1 MRHYVPSFGKI
12 ASMSSHIHNTE
23 QPKTARS
30 RGVLDWIEW
39 AGNKLPDPSILF
51 MLLALTVILLSA
63 VGSAADWSVQPVK
76 PQVVME
82 TQRDAQGNALT
93 DATGTVLQAPKK
105 DAAGN
110 IQIELVESGAP
121 LEVKSLLT
129 ADGIYWMFSSML
141 RNFAQMPAL
150 PLIFVAMLGIGLA
163 EKFGFFS
170 ALMRWL
176 AFMTPRKLMT
186 PAVVFLGAN
195 SSVASDAGYIILP
208 PLAAALFL
216 AVGRHPVAG
225 LAAAFAGVAGGFG
238 AGLFPTGGDGVLTGF
253 AQDAARVIDPNYT
266 VTILHNYYFKIVSAF
281 AVTLGAWY
289 VTDRIVEPRLLRLHG
304 DELQSNETAAMSEM
318 ALKSNER
325 KALVSALGVMVI
337 VLGIFA
343 ALILPKGMPLH
354 GDGKQTLA
362 NGRVLVQQ
370 AVDIQPKGTEVAVAA
385 HDVLATDPM
394 LITEKETPG
403 RLVETP
409 GTRWSQ
415 VIVPFI
421 LIVFLV
427 PGLVYGYMTQQLKS
441 QSDAVDAMYHG
452 IRSIVPVLVILFF
465 LSQFVNYFA
474 YSHLDRMLAY
484 LGGSLLFDAN
494 LPIPLLICLFV
505 VVVIFGDFAMSGM
518 LSKFG
523 VLAPIF
529 IPMFMMVGMSP
540 ELTTAAYRIG
550 DSVVNIV
557 TTLNSYLLIILAV
570 FQKYRKGVGLG
581 SLIALMIPYSIV
593 LGIIWTGL
601 LLAWYFTGLDLGPQA
616 PLHYLPG
623 SVSTAGD

>member
-1 MRHYVPSFGKI
+1 MTSYISEPQQNKPVNK
-12 ASMSSHIHNTE
+12 
-23 QPKTARS
+23 

-51 MLLALTVILLSA
+51 MLLALAVIVLSA
-63 VGSAADWSVQPVK
+63 IGSAADWSVQPVK

-93 DATGTVLQAPKK
+93 DTAGLALQAPKK
-105 DAAGN
+105 DADGN
-110 IQIELVESGAP
+110 IQVELVESGAP

-129 ADGIYWMFSSML
+129 TDGIYWMFSSML

-176 AFMTPRKLMT
+176 AFMTPKRLIT
-186 PAVVFLGAN
+186 PAVIFLGAN

-238 AGLFPTGGDGVLTGF
+238 AGFFPTGGDGVLTGF

-266 VTILHNYYFKIVSAF
+266 VTILHNYYFKIVSAIV
-281 AVTLGAWY
+281 VTLGAWY
-289 VTDRIVEPRLLRLHG
+289 VTDKIVEPRLMRLHG
-304 DELQSNETAAMSEM
+304 DELQSSETGAIADM
-318 ALKSNER
+318 ALKPSER
-325 KALVSALGVMVI
+325 KALLASLATMVVLLG
-337 VLGIFA
+337 LFA
-343 ALILPKGMPLH
+343 ALILPTGMPLS
-354 GDGKQTLA
+354 GVGKQTLA

-370 AVDIQPKGTEVAVAA
+370 SVDIQPMGSEVKVAE
-385 HDVLATDPM
+385 HDVLTRDP
-394 LITEKETPG
+394 LVIVEKDSPG

-415 VIVPFI
+415 VIVPII
-421 LIVFLV
+421 LIVFLI
-427 PGLVYGYMTQQLKS
+427 PGLVYGYLTNQLKS
-441 QSDAVDAMYHG
+441 QNDAIDAMYHG

-484 LGGSLLFDAN
+484 LGGSFLFDAN
-494 LPIPLLICLFV
+494 LPIPLLIALFV
-505 VVVIFGDFAMSGM
+505 LVVVFGDFAMSGM

-557 TTLNSYLLIILAV
+557 TPLNSYLLIILAV

-593 LGIIWTGL
+593 LGILWTGL
-601 LLAWYFTGLDLGPQA
+601 LLAWYFTGFNLGPEA
-616 PLHYLPG
+616 PLHFIPG
-623 SVSTAGD
+623 SISTAGD

>member
-1 MRHYVPSFGKI
+1 
-12 ASMSSHIHNTE
+12 
-23 QPKTARS
+23 
-30 RGVLDWIEW
+30 
-39 AGNKLPDPSILF
+39 
-51 MLLALTVILLSA
+51 
-63 VGSAADWSVQPVK
+63 
-76 PQVVME
+76 
-82 TQRDAQGNALT
+82 
-93 DATGTVLQAPKK
+93 
-105 DAAGN
+105 
-110 IQIELVESGAP
+110 
-121 LEVKSLLT
+121 
-129 ADGIYWMFSSML
+129 
-141 RNFAQMPAL
+141 
-150 PLIFVAMLGIGLA
+150 
-163 EKFGFFS
+163 
-170 ALMRWL
+170 
-176 AFMTPRKLMT
+176 
-186 PAVVFLGAN
+186 
-195 SSVASDAGYIILP
+195 
-208 PLAAALFL
+208 
-216 AVGRHPVAG
+216 
-225 LAAAFAGVAGGFG
+225 
-238 AGLFPTGGDGVLTGF
+238 
-253 AQDAARVIDPNYT
+253 
-266 VTILHNYYFKIVSAF
+266 VTILHNYYFKIVSAV

-304 DELQSNETAAMSEM
+304 DELQSNETSAMSEM

-343 ALILPKGMPLH
+343 ALILPEGMPLH

-370 AVDIQPKGTEVAVAA
+370 SVDIQPKGSQIDVAA
-385 HDVLATDPM
+385 HDVLTIDP
-394 LITEKETPG
+394 LVITEKETPG

-421 LIVFLV
+421 LIVFLI

-484 LGGSLLFDAN
+484 LGGSMLFDAN
-494 LPIPLLICLFV
+494 LPIPLLLCLFV
-505 VVVIFGDFAMSGM
+505 IVVIFGDFAMSGM

-557 TTLNSYLLIILAV
+557 TPLNSYLLIILAV

-593 LGIIWTGL
+593 LGIIWTAL

-623 SVSTAGD
+623 SISTVGD